1 MNNNSSKKK
10 FNFHRKQQEMCLK
23 RVFLGTS
30 CLKVVIAVAVI
41 CIQFKFP
48 FVSAVIQYFFF
59 LDLKCLVFS
68 IISTAIYF
76 RLSSFATITNIS
88 YWLFLLF
95 WGSWDKWREI
105 KTVAFV
111 KTMSWAMALAVLAD
125 EEQGIRSKMCQPPLS
140 QLLSRLVWGVQ
151 DVLLESLHVITSFS
165 CTLEGRKVTSSLNF
179 ISGKLPGHV

>member
-1 MNNNSSKKK
+1 MRPWFLSTKTTIRKMNNNSSKKK

-30 CLKVVIAVAVI
+30 CLKVVIAVALI

-48 FVSAVIQYFFF
+48 FVSAVTQYFFF

-88 YWLFLLF
+88 YWFFLLF

-125 EEQGIRSKMCQPPLS
+125 EEQGQARGSGQKCANHLFPSYFPGLS
-140 QLLSRLVWGVQ
+140 GEFRM
-151 DVLLESLHVITSFS
+151 S
-165 CTLEGRKVTSSLNF
+165 C
-179 ISGKLPGHV
+179 